1 MTYDSQGNKS
11 GCIEPETPATVLLQ
25 DETVIDAAHQ
35 FVNTDEQLCV
45 YLDARDQGIDARINL
60 DNVKAV
66 LTSEDAEALLIGDS
80 ESDRELVADG
90 GKVIGT
96 GDLVNHDGHT
106 WTVARS
112 NAEYVELHA
121 QDASPRVALISD
133 VEPVQNGGE
142 GSW

>member
-1 MTYDSQGNKS
+1 MTYESQPNKS
-11 GCIEPETPATVLLQ
+11 GRTESEKPATVLLK

-35 FVNTDEQLCV
+35 FVNTDGQLCV
-45 YLDARDQGIDARINL
+45 YLDERGQGIDARINL
-60 DNVKAV
+60 DEVKAV

-80 ESDRELVADG
+80 ESDVELVADG
-90 GKVIGT
+90 GKIIGT

-112 NAEYVELHA
+112 NAEYAELHA
-121 QDASPRVALISD
+121 QDASPRVAPISD
-133 VEPVQNGGE
+133 VEPVSGGE